1 MYICS
6 TKFKLKLEKDNLI
19 KLLITERR
27 SFEEVGRLYNCSGSN
42 IRNAVRRLGINI
54 ALRRNINPQETF
66 RKGTAKKGIC
76 KNCGKEFILYLSHS
90 GIYCSCKFSIKR
102 KI

>member
-6 TKFKLKLEKDNLI
+6 TKFKLKLLLYELKIRKRQLI

-54 ALRRNINPQETF
+54 APRRNINPQETF
-66 RKGTAKKGIC
+66 RKGTAKKEYVKIVVRS
-76 KNCGKEFILYLSHS
+76 LYY
-90 GIYCSCKFSIKR
+90 I
-102 KI
+102 

>member
-1 MYICS
+1 MNW
-6 TKFKLKLEKDNLI
+6 KLEKDNLI

-54 ALRRNINPQETF
+54 ALEEI
-66 RKGTAKKGIC
+66 
-76 KNCGKEFILYLSHS
+76 
-90 GIYCSCKFSIKR
+90 
-102 KI
+102 